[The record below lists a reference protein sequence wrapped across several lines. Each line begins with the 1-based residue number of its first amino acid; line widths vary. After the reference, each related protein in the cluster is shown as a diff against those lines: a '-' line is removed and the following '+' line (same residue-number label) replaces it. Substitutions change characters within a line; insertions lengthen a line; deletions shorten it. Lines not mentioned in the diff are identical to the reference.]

1 MPKTFRNMIHS
12 LFVLASLP
20 LYALAGPS
28 GCHFKGIKTFEIVSL
43 VMSIWLMNSIAD
55 DIGQPCT
62 FATDNDYVR
71 AARYWCSLNASKGV
85 TAKNQIWFP
94 GQGNTA
100 WLGMTDSKGRKIAMW
115 GNLNVDKKAKG
126 TVVLDYD
133 MCVDLMLMIKNGNSN
148 AISGGC
154 GLYGG
159 WLPYGGNSGIY
170 NSAAT
175 SAGVF
180 QGICVTV

>member
-1 MPKTFRNMIHS
+1 MTVKSLYSRKNFEKSITVAMPKTFRNMIHS

-115 GNLNVDKKAKG
+115 GESLPGRCLHVKQLCSDS
-126 TVVLDYD
+126 L
-133 MCVDLMLMIKNGNSN
+133 SQ
-148 AISGGC
+148 AI
-154 GLYGG
+154 
-159 WLPYGGNSGIY
+159 
-170 NSAAT
+170 
-175 SAGVF
+175 
-180 QGICVTV
+180 